1 MFSRS
6 AVSRLVAEDG
16 RKHAS
21 ASSRCAIGPMRRC
34 RPVAT
39 RRCSAPCAWVDAKNN
54 WRSPGKK
61 YPQVVLPSPFEMR
74 CNAEP
79 SVRITYC

>member
-39 RRCSAPCAWVDAKNN
+39 RPCSAPFAC
-54 WRSPGKK
+54 
-61 YPQVVLPSPFEMR
+61 VVCDGMDLGSAPDVGGAGSSWQTPARTVFGAGR
-74 CNAEP
+74 
-79 SVRITYC
+79 R